1 VREKADSAKG
11 GRIVPSST
19 DALQAPF
26 SPELL
31 ADLHADALPE
41 DVSRRL
47 WPLVRLDEDSMRIL
61 AGLDA
66 VSARLHELGE
76 DPTGTLSIPPD
87 VAQQIDRTLHSVE
100 QSTSPVDVVVPLRPR
115 RRRMVLGTAA
125 AAVLLTAGSV
135 AVAAAVFTPD
145 EPESI
150 VADPTQAP
158 DSSLVL
164 DSADLDSGFAFGIIG
179 KRDPGALADPADL
192 AACLQSNDVDPATTV
207 LGSSRVRVD
216 GRDGTLLVLA
226 GEQPSQFIALAVG
239 NDCSTA
245 NPDVLTRRD
254 IG

>member
-1 VREKADSAKG
+1 M
-11 GRIVPSST
+11 PSST

-47 WPLVRLDEDSMRIL
+47 WPLVRLDEDSLRIL

-87 VAQQIDRTLHSVE
+87 VAQQIDRTLHTVE

-125 AAVLLTAGSV
+125 AAALLTAGSV

-216 GRDGTLLVLA
+216 GRDGTLLILA

>member
-1 VREKADSAKG
+1 MS
-11 GRIVPSST
+11 SST
-19 DALQAPF
+19 DAPQAPF

-66 VSARLHELGE
+66 VSARLHEMGE

-87 VAQQIDRTLHSVE
+87 VARQIDRTVQTVE
-100 QSTSPVDVVVPLRPR
+100 RSASTPEVVVPLRPR
-115 RRRMVLGTAA
+115 RRRVVLGTAA
-125 AAVLLTAGSV
+125 AAALLVAGSV
-135 AVAAAVFTPD
+135 AVVALLYTPN

-150 VADPTQAP
+150 AADPSQAP

-164 DSADLDSGFAFGIIG
+164 DSADLDSGFAFSIIG

-192 AACLQSNDVDPATTV
+192 AACLRSNDVDPATTV

-226 GEQPSQFIALAVG
+226 GAQPSQFIALAVG
-239 NDCSTA
+239 NDCGTA

>member
-1 VREKADSAKG
+1 
-11 GRIVPSST
+11 VPSST
-19 DALQAPF
+19 DAPQAPF

-66 VSARLHELGE
+66 VSARLHEVGE
-76 DPTGTLSIPPD
+76 DPTGTLPIPPE
-87 VAQQIDRTLHSVE
+87 VAQQIDRTLHTVE
-100 QSTSPVDVVVPLRPR
+100 QSAPAAGVVVPLRPR
-115 RRRMVLGTAA
+115 RRRIVLGTAA
-125 AAVLLTAGSV
+125 AAALLAAGSV
-135 AVAAAVFTPD
+135 SVVAVLYTPT
-145 EPESI
+145 EPES
-150 VADPTQAP
+150 VAADPSQVP

-164 DSADLDSGFAFGIIG
+164 DSADLDSGFAFSIIG

-226 GEQPSQFIALAVG
+226 GAQPAQFIALAVG
-239 NDCSTA
+239 NDCGTA

>member
-1 VREKADSAKG
+1 M
-11 GRIVPSST
+11 PSST

-87 VAQQIDRTLHSVE
+87 VAQQIDRTLHAVE
-100 QSTSPVDVVVPLRPR
+100 QSTSPVGVVVPLRPR

-125 AAVLLTAGSV
+125 AAALLTAGSV
-135 AVAAAVFTPD
+135 AVAAAVFTPN

>member
-1 VREKADSAKG
+1 
-11 GRIVPSST
+11 VPSST

-41 DVSRRL
+41 DVSRQL
-47 WPLVRLDEDSMRIL
+47 WPLVRLDEDSMQIL

-66 VSARLHELGE
+66 VSARLHEVGE
-76 DPTGTLSIPPD
+76 DPTGTMPIPPD
-87 VAQQIDRTLHSVE
+87 VARQIDRTLHTVE
-100 QSTSPVDVVVPLRPR
+100 QSAVEQSASPVGVVVPLRPR
-115 RRRMVLGTAA
+115 RRRVVLGTAA
-125 AAVLLTAGSV
+125 AAILLATGSI
-135 AVAAAVFTPD
+135 AAAAVLFTPD

-150 VADPTQAP
+150 TADPSQAP

-164 DSADLDSGFAFGIIG
+164 DSADLDSGFAFSIIG

-226 GEQPSQFIALAVG
+226 GAQPAQFIALAVG
-239 NDCSTA
+239 NDCGTA

>member
-1 VREKADSAKG
+1 M
-11 GRIVPSST
+11 PSST

-66 VSARLHELGE
+66 VSARLHEVGE
-76 DPTGTLSIPPD
+76 DPTGTLPIPPD
-87 VAQQIDRTLHSVE
+87 VAQQIDRTLHTVE
-100 QSTSPVDVVVPLRPR
+100 QSAPAAGVVVPLRPR
-115 RRRMVLGTAA
+115 RRRIVLGTAA
-125 AAVLLTAGSV
+125 AAALLAAGSASVV
-135 AVAAAVFTPD
+135 AVLYTPS

-150 VADPTQAP
+150 AADPSQLP
-158 DSSLVL
+158 DTSLVL
-164 DSADLDSGFAFGIIG
+164 DSADLDSGFAFSIIG

-207 LGSSRVRVD
+207 LGSS
-216 GRDGTLLVLA
+216 
-226 GEQPSQFIALAVG
+226 
-239 NDCSTA
+239 
-245 NPDVLTRRD
+245 
-254 IG
+254 

>member
-1 VREKADSAKG
+1 M
-11 GRIVPSST
+11 PSST

-47 WPLVRLDEDSMRIL
+47 WPLVRLDEDSLRIL

-87 VAQQIDRTLHSVE
+87 VAQQIDRTLHTVE

-125 AAVLLTAGSV
+125 AAALLTAGSV

>member
-1 VREKADSAKG
+1 MREKADSAKG

-87 VAQQIDRTLHSVE
+87 VAQQIDRTLHTVE

-125 AAVLLTAGSV
+125 AAALLTAGSV
-135 AVAAAVFTPD
+135 AVAASVFTPD